1 MLKYITFFFSVS
13 VFLFACKA
21 NKTVDGIISHDR
33 MVRLLAEVHIFDG
46 GLYTIKQEPDSLYKY
61 GTGKYVALFKKY
73 HTDSVQFK
81 KSLSYYATQPL
92 ELQKIYDQI
101 MFVLKQKT
109 DSVNKIQ
116 IKQNAIPK

>member
-21 NKTVDGIISHDR
+21 DKTGNGIISHDR
-33 MVRLLAEVHIFDG
+33 MVNLLTEVHLVDG
-46 GLYTIKQEPDSLYKY
+46 GLYTIKPEADSLYKY
-61 GTGKYVALFKKY
+61 GTGKYVALFTKY
-73 HTDSVQFK
+73 HTDSVRFK

-101 MFVLKQKT
+101 AFNLKQKT
-109 DSVNKIQ
+109 DSVNKLQ
-116 IKQNAIPK
+116 LKQNAVSK